1 MVLSWAVTIHKVQGM
16 TMDRIVVDMTMSK
29 GKFTKGQAYVAFSRV
44 RTYEGLH
51 LINYNRDQI
60 KVCGRVKKEMDRL
73 RRDRRLP
80 ILEKGMIWSMPKESV
95 CILHLN
101 VQGLSAKSRSKYIDL
116 LCDMELQKADVVCLS
131 ETHFSSG
138 NEISVSDIW
147 QSKKGSIYR
156 SKKVVMESHLEAIAI
171 ELYCP
176 DRIVLICLYLS
187 PSVNKK
193 AAVKC
198 VQKLLND
205 VSDLGDKVVVVGD
218 FNEDLLSDA
227 SDKSVFNFFGNCGF
241 KQHVYKAT
249 TDYGSLLDHV
259 YTRGVKDVGV
269 EVLDTYYSDHDR
281 VFCFFQEFSE

>member
-1 MVLSWAVTIHKVQGM
+1 
-16 TMDRIVVDMTMSK
+16 MD
-29 GKFTKGQAYVAFSRV
+29 
-44 RTYEGLH
+44 H
-51 LINYNRDQI
+51 
-60 KVCGRVKKEMDRL
+60 L

-80 ILEKGMIWSMPKESV
+80 VLEKGMIWSMPKESV

-101 VQGLSAKSRSKYIDL
+101 VQGLSAKSRSKYVDL
-116 LCDMELQKADVVCLS
+116 LCDVELQKADVVCLT
-131 ETHFSSG
+131 ETHFSCD
-138 NEISVSDIW
+138 NQISISDIW
-147 QSKKGSIYR
+147 QCKQGSIYR
-156 SKKVVMESHLEAIAI
+156 FDRNGRKGGGVLMAVSGQYRSKQIGMESHLEAVAI

-176 DRIVLICLYLS
+176 DQVVLICLYLS

-198 VQKLLND
+198 VRKLLYD
-205 VSDLGDKVVVVGD
+205 VSDLGDKVVVIGD

-249 TDYGSLLDHV
+249 TDYGSLLDHL

-281 VFCFFQEFSE
+281 VFSFFQEFSE